1 MINIIDIINHI
12 IFFLQKIFLIKKI
25 GTVDDDIVTEQ
36 GILSI
41 IAINDIIST
50 LGHLLKNIFY

>member
-1 MINIIDIINHI
+1 MINIINIINRI

-41 IAINDIIST
+41 IAINDIINT
-50 LGHLLKNIFY
+50 LANV